1 MQADGLSD
9 FAMVTSPNETGVV
22 VIGGSYA
29 KCFEKPN
36 YDGIYEYNTYSP
48 AIFELDGKIMKW
60 IRLDQNLEF
69 GRYGHSAVQIPS
81 NLTIKIDETANDDD
95 DDDNDT
101 IEKQIEKRIKDV
113 KRLADDYYLE
123 KNEHARCSP
132 DDDFPHTKDCAR
144 FISGKLKISVALVT
158 RILKSYIG

>member
-1 MQADGLSD
+1 MQANGLCD

-36 YDGIYEYNTYSP
+36 FDGIYEYNTYSP

-60 IRLDQNLEF
+60 IRLNQNLEF

-81 NLTIKIDETANDDD
+81 NLTIKIDETAKDDD
-95 DDDNDT
+95 DDI
-101 IEKQIEKRIKDV
+101 IEKQIEKKIKDV

-123 KNEHARCSP
+123 KNEHIRGSP
-132 DDDFPHTKDCAR
+132 DDDFPHSKDCAR
-144 FISGKLKISVALVT
+144 FISGKLNISVALVT
-158 RILKSYIG
+158 KILKSYIG